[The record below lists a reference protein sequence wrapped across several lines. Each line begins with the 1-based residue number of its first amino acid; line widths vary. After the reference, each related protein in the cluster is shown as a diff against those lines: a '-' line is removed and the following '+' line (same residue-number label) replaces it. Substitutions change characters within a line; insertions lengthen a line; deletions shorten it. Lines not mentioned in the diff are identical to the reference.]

1 MPNKELIEEV
11 AGIFAKAIYNKP
23 LNKVYLL
30 DVNGRAECCKYA
42 HEAIPIIAQD
52 ELKRICKVLV
62 SAGYVEDSSEFLD
75 AMIVGDD
82 NPSGENT

>member
-42 HEAIPIIAQD
+42 HEAITIIAQEIKK
-52 ELKRICKVLV
+52 EL
-62 SAGYVEDSSEFLD
+62 EDGLLSDYNLSESD
-75 AMIVGDD
+75 AWQ
-82 NPSGENT
+82 SFWGEYLKCPI